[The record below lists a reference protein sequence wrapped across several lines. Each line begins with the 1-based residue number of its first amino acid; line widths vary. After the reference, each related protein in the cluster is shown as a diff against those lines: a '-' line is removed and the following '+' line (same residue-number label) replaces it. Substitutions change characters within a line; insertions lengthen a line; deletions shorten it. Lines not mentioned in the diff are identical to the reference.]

1 MFWENL
7 HKIKDFEFFEEIT
20 NKDNLKLI
28 KALFSHIF
36 DIEEYD
42 TYYNDLKLRE
52 QIGID
57 IIAKETLLNY
67 LALILISNTKYH
79 NLYVKKYSD
88 KKYTEIMNKL
98 PNKIP
103 IWEFIGIASTSRN
116 NDLHLERMNIDDGTV
131 NLTRIKKTYAV
142 ELTRLKLK
150 KMIERIKKVELPE
163 EILNNKNIK
172 ELFKFLDENIKF
184 EGIEGIKISNF
195 EGEILKEWHPP
206 CIRGILDDI
215 LSGGS
220 PSHYARRSFVAYWFV
235 AKFDQNLRP
244 ITNGDIAT
252 VRALDIASEDEIES
266 FLNEIVAMYYT
277 VGDFDEGKTK
287 YYISH
292 NIGYRVANHITH
304 CEYCKN
310 WRDDGGK
317 GLGYYCKPDEIC
329 NLRNIIHPLD
339 YLCHKINEYQKN
351 KGNNDRNNYKNKN
364 DIEKKDNKIEK

>member
-7 HKIKDFEFFEEIT
+7 HKIKDFDFFEEIT

-28 KALFSHIF
+28 KALFGHIF
-36 DIEEYD
+36 DIEGYD
-42 TYYNDLKLRE
+42 TYYNDLKIRE

-57 IIAKETLLNY
+57 IIAKETLINY
-67 LALILISNTKYH
+67 LALIIISNTKYH
-79 NLYVKKYSD
+79 NLYIKKYSD
-88 KKYTEIMNKL
+88 KKYNKIKDKL
-98 PNKIP
+98 PDEIS
-103 IWEFIGIASTSRN
+103 IWEFIEVASTSRN
-116 NDLHLERMNIDDGTV
+116 NDLHLERVNLEQGQV
-131 NLTRIKKTYAV
+131 NLTKIKRIYAI

-150 KMIERIKKVELPE
+150 EMIEKIKKVELPE
-163 EILNNKNIK
+163 EILNNENIK

-184 EGIEGIKISNF
+184 EGVEGIKISNF
-195 EGEILKEWHPP
+195 EGNILKEWHPP

-220 PSHYARRSFVAYWFV
+220 PSHYARRSFVTYWFV

-244 ITNGDIAT
+244 IMDGGIAN
-252 VRALDIASEDEIES
+252 VRALDIASEDEIER
-266 FLNEIVAMYYT
+266 FLNEIVAMYNT

-329 NLRNIIHPLD
+329 NLKNVIHPLD
-339 YLCHKINEYQKN
+339 YLCHKIKEYQKN
-351 KGNNDRNNYKNKN
+351 KENKENKENNDKNNKDIEQKNK
-364 DIEKKDNKIEK
+364 I